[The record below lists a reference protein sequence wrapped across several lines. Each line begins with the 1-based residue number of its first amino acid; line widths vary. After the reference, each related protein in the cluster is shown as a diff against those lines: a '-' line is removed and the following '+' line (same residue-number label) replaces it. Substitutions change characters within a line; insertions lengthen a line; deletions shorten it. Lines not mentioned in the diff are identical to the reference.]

1 MVHRDMT
8 KPSNLRERFAQNLR
22 RIRRER
28 GLTQDVMAKLAD
40 VDRTYVSS
48 LENCGN
54 SASLDM
60 IAKLATV
67 LGVDPIAMLERRP
80 SHPKK

>member
-1 MVHRDMT
+1 MRMT
-8 KPSNLRERFAQNLR
+8 KQPDLRERFALNLR

-28 GLTQDVMAKLAD
+28 GLTQDRMAKLAD

-48 LENCGN
+48 LENSGN

-60 IAKLATV
+60 IAKLASV
-67 LGVDPIAMLERRP
+67 LGVDPALMLERKP
-80 SHPKK
+80 PQPKK

>member
-1 MVHRDMT
+1 MRMT
-8 KPSNLRERFAQNLR
+8 KQPNLRERFALNLR

-28 GLTQDVMAKLAD
+28 GMTQDRMATLAD

-48 LENCGN
+48 LENSGN

-60 IAKLATV
+60 IAKLASV
-67 LGVDPIAMLERRP
+67 LGVDPVAMLEKKP
-80 SHPKK
+80 PPPKK